1 MLCKLGIQFRFLY
14 PLNCN
19 DGTDCVPEEKGET
32 FVRVWFSKPEIESK
46 LWFNDVGD
54 AACGDTLQLET
65 AVANV
70 PNAK

>member
-1 MLCKLGIQFRFLY
+1 MLCKLGSQFRFLY
-14 PLNCN
+14 ALDCN
-19 DGTDCVPEEKGET
+19 DGTDCLPEET

>member
-1 MLCKLGIQFRFLY
+1 MPNWAISFDFCI
-14 PLNCN
+14 PL
-19 DGTDCVPEEKGET
+19 TLIVMMVPT
-32 FVRVWFSKPEIESK
+32 VCFARVWFSKPEIESK

-65 AVANV
+65 TVANV